1 MEQQFAGWRKKFFVI
16 WTGQGISTLTS
27 SIVQMAIIWY
37 ITGKTKSAAVLSFA
51 TLAGFLPQAVLGMF
65 IGVLIDQHDRK
76 KIMICSDLVMSSACV
91 ALAVSGIWGDIPIW
105 LIFIVLFVRSIGN
118 AFYAPS
124 LQAIMPSILPKD
136 QLTKYAGYS
145 QSFESASMIASPA
158 IAAVLYSMF
167 PLKAILMLDVLGAF
181 FAVGTLA
188 AAAADTTAAA
198 ADSSAAADAATEAA
212 KAATG
217 EGKKV
222 GVAMPTQSSERW
234 INDGANMKKQLEA
247 LGYEVDLQ
255 YAEDDVQMQVSQIE
269 NMIASGV
276 NCLVIASI
284 DSSALV
290 NVEEQAK
297 NAGIPIIAYDRLLMD
312 TDAVSYYA
320 TFDNKG
326 VGTAI
331 GNYIKEAKDLDAA
344 KAAGE
349 SYTIEFFMGSPDDNN
364 ALFLYNGLMEVLQ
377 PYLDD
382 GTLVCK
388 SGRTSFE
395 DTCILRWSQETAQ
408 QNCEN
413 YLTGFYADEKLDICA
428 SAFDGFAYGC
438 KAALEG
444 AGYKVG
450 EDWPLITGQDAEL
463 MAVKNIISGYQ
474 TATIY
479 KDTRLLA
486 EKCVTMVQAVL
497 EGAEPEIND
506 TEQYNNGKVVVPAYL
521 CTPVAVDKDNYKEII
536 VDGGYYTEE
545 QLAQ

>member
-1 MEQQFAGWRKKFFVI
+1 MKRRI
-16 WTGQGISTLTS
+16 
-27 SIVQMAIIWY
+27 
-37 ITGKTKSAAVLSFA
+37 LSLILGTALSVA
-51 TLAGFLPQAVLGMF
+51 TLAGCGGSQT
-65 IGVLIDQHDRK
+65 
-76 KIMICSDLVMSSACV
+76 SA
-91 ALAVSGIWGDIPIW
+91 
-105 LIFIVLFVRSIGN
+105 
-118 AFYAPS
+118 
-124 LQAIMPSILPKD
+124 
-136 QLTKYAGYS
+136 
-145 QSFESASMIASPA
+145 
-158 IAAVLYSMF
+158 
-167 PLKAILMLDVLGAF
+167 
-181 FAVGTLA
+181 
-188 AAAADTTAAA
+188 TTAAPTA
-198 ADSSAAADAATEAA
+198 ETKAEATTAGSEAATEAA
-212 KAATG
+212 TQAAKATG
-217 EGKKV
+217 SGGKV

-297 NAGIPIIAYDRLLMD
+297 SAGIPIIAYDRLLMD

-331 GNYIKEAKDLDAA
+331 GQYIKDKKELD
-344 KAAGE
+344 KARAEGK

-382 GTLVCK
+382 GTLVCE

-413 YLTGFYADEKLDICA
+413 YLTGFYADKKLDICA

-450 EDWPLITGQDAEL
+450 VDWPLITGQDAEL
-463 MAVKNIISGYQ
+463 MATKNIISGFQ
-474 TATIY
+474 TMSIY

-497 EGAEPEIND
+497 QGAKPEIND
-506 TEQYNNGKVVVPAYL
+506 TTQYNNGKIVVPSYL
-521 CTPVAVDKDNYKEII
+521 CTPVAVDKDNYKKVI
-536 VDGGYYTEE
+536 VDGGYYTEA